1 MIRFSEASL
10 IIFFRPMIRPVSY
23 THLDVYKRQG
33 FQFIRKVQ
41 SVMITK
47 HFSEFMTP
55 VCIHNLTVFITV
67 KIPEA
72 GIDSLIEQC
81 QIYMIPVD
89 LYGHNPDLSARLICR
104 ILFTKPYI
112 IHCLSLIHISCQPEV
127 LFHQWLLPFHF
138 PGEI

>member
-1 MIRFSEASL
+1 MIA
-10 IIFFRPMIRPVSY
+10 
-23 THLDVYKRQG
+23 
-33 FQFIRKVQ
+33 
-41 SVMITK
+41 K

-55 VCIHNLTVFITV
+55 VCIHNLTVFVTV

-89 LYGHNPDLSARLICR
+89 LYGHNPDLSARLICH

-112 IHCLSLIHISCQPEV
+112 FHCTVCCKDLCFSCSVKLQKAVSLQYIFLVIKEV
-127 LFHQWLLPFHF
+127 FQ
-138 PGEI
+138 

>member
-1 MIRFSEASL
+1 MNKSGS
-10 IIFFRPMIRPVSY
+10 VSY
-23 THLDVYKRQG
+23 THLAQ
-33 FQFIRKVQ
+33 
-41 SVMITK
+41 

-55 VCIHNLTVFITV
+55 VYIHNLAVFVTV

-104 ILFTKPYI
+104 ILFTKPVHYSLYRLLQGSVLPLFRETAKNG
-112 IHCLSLIHISCQPEV
+112 HNPVYPYHRHKRNFSMSLLSAP
-127 LFHQWLLPFHF
+127 
-138 PGEI
+138 